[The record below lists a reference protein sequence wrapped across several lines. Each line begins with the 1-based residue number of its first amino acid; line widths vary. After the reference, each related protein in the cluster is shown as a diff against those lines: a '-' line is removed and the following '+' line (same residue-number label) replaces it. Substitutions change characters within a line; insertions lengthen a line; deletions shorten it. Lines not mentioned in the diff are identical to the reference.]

1 MSEDDLLMNVFNGS
15 SSFFLFWIP
24 NEELGKVM
32 MTIIRNLR
40 KEMCVETD
48 MEMVTN
54 QQGRDYTKC

>member
-15 SSFFLFWIP
+15 IFFFWIP

-54 QQGRDYTKC
+54 Q